1 MVFLTETGRF
11 KIYFVNIEYYF
22 DDLVSYCYICGLL
35 TCQPMK
41 NPSHFRY
48 TRNMRL
54 GIFSVIVSI
63 LAISCADNE
72 VRKITLSEID
82 ADLNGARYH
91 IIRIPENNGPYSSLP
106 DSFTQVHITSQRS
119 YDSLLISTIANDT
132 VSKHYYIDMLKETSD
147 NKYLANIFD
156 ERGISFK
163 NLHTG
168 NSIEWR
174 DRRVICVGDIYS
186 SEWRL
191 LPYYIYKFIE
201 QKDQKREYPAFE
213 LEEVISTYSYIEDGQ
228 EREGISIRT
237 GGYTYSYNDKGYMY
251 STIFLLAAA
260 SLWTGDPGL
269 KVMAERFMDLA
280 ETIYVNEERANG
292 YECEKEIVRERF
304 RGTEWQRLYTP
315 GNTGIMPTDGI
326 SLMALGGSSLAMRQ
340 LEDIFRNSNRIGEL
354 ALYHYCHARL
364 FDKTDAYLDAYRCL
378 IEQYPELTAEKNKP
392 AMRMLAIGI
401 RNGNERCREIMDS
414 IMNSIKDK

>member
-1 MVFLTETGRF
+1 
-11 KIYFVNIEYYF
+11 
-22 DDLVSYCYICGLL
+22 
-35 TCQPMK
+35 
-41 NPSHFRY
+41 
-48 TRNMRL
+48 MRL
-54 GIFSVIVSI
+54 AIFSVIVSI

-82 ADLNGARYH
+82 ADLNGAYYH

-106 DSFTQVHITSQRS
+106 DSFTQDHITSQRS

-132 VSKHYYIDMLKETSD
+132 VSKHYYIDMLKEISD

-156 ERGISFK
+156 KRGSFFQ

-168 NSIEWR
+168 SSYEWSY
-174 DRRVICVGDIYS
+174 RRVICVGDIYS

-201 QKDQKREYPAFE
+201 QKDQKREGPVYE
-213 LEEVISTYSYIEDGQ
+213 LKEVIRTYSYIEDGQ
-228 EREGISIRT
+228 EREGISIIS

-251 STIFLLAAA
+251 SAIWLLAAA

-292 YECEKEIVRERF
+292 YECEKENVRERF
-304 RGTEWQRLYTP
+304 CGTKWQRLYTP

-414 IMNSIKDK
+414 IMNK